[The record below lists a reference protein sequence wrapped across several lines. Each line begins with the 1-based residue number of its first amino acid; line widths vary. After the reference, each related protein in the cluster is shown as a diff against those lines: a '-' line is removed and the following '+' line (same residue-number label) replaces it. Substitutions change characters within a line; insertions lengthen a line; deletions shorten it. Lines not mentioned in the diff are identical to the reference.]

1 MIITNLTANDY
12 WFGPMHL
19 LAGSGQQLV
28 LDDTS
33 DTSLYLLNDE
43 VADAVNTL
51 YLSSN
56 ITVSSAAA
64 PFPRATG
71 TPSLLHGDGSPEG
84 LVYAPQG
91 SLYMRRDTVAASTSL
106 YSKQTG
112 VTQNTG
118 WASVIAASP
127 GDLVPSAAA
136 TRIGCLLCD
145 GTSYLRASYP
155 VLFAAIGATYGS
167 VDGTHFNVPD
177 LRGRLPLGAGT
188 GTAAGATAWTL
199 GTQPTSGAGGEQTHT
214 LSTAEMPAHSHTD
227 SGHGHSDN
235 GHDHA
240 ESFNDSGASPGTGSP
255 GSNASGA
262 NWAASSTQIGYASIT
277 TGYASLQDTGGGGA
291 HNILPPVSVVN
302 WFIVHG

>member
-19 LAGSGQQLV
+19 AAGSGQQLI

-51 YLSSN
+51 YLASN
-56 ITVSSAAA
+56 IAVSSAAT

-91 SLYMRRDTVAASTSL
+91 SLYLRRDTVSPGTSL

-118 WASVIAASP
+118 WAPIIAPA
-127 GDLVPSAAA
+127 GDLIPSAASS
-136 TRIGCLLCD
+136 RVGCLLCD
-145 GTSYLRASYP
+145 GTSYARASYP
-155 VLFAAIGATYGS
+155 VLFAAIGTTYGS
-167 VDGTHFNVPD
+167 VDGSHFNVPD

-188 GTAAGATAWTL
+188 GTGAGATAWSA
-199 GTQPTSGAGGEQTHT
+199 GQQPTSGAGGEQTHT
-214 LSTAEMPAHSHTD
+214 LAVSEMPSHSHVD
-227 SGHGHSDN
+227 SGHTHGIGSGGSTYALN
-235 GHDHA
+235 SGGGIGTYSA
-240 ESFNDSGASPGTGSP
+240 GAYGFGWTQGTNSGA
-255 GSNASGA
+255 
-262 NWAASSTQIGYASIT
+262 AAIQN
-277 TGYASLQDTGGGGA
+277 TGGGGA